1 MKSDSNPKSKPLG
14 SGVKGKN
21 IRRRHKR
28 KSHDDYYESLINSVF
43 NRLVDKQIRVETA
56 DGESKTVSKYYQRA
70 QHMLDYMYTTGIENP
85 FVISMSDL
93 GPDLMI
99 MLLES
104 SHKDYILYRVVER
117 IIENCDSVFLRA
129 NKKSRFERYPWL
141 IEM

>member
-1 MKSDSNPKSKPLG
+1 
-14 SGVKGKN
+14 
-21 IRRRHKR
+21 
-28 KSHDDYYESLINSVF
+28 
-43 NRLVDKQIRVETA
+43 
-56 DGESKTVSKYYQRA
+56 
-70 QHMLDYMYTTGIENP
+70 MLDYMYTTGIENP

-99 MLLES
+99 TLLES

-117 IIENCDSVFLRA
+117 IIENCGSDLLRV